1 MGMTVIGTR
10 MSFRLVSQLRT
21 RGGKGKREKREKINV
36 RTAGAPRGFRGSFS
50 IALFCILRNL
60 ANLTAI
66 GILVGGRKK
75 YASPVVCRS
84 NG

>member
-1 MGMTVIGTR
+1 MTVIGTR

-21 RGGKGKREKREKINV
+21 RDGKGKREKREKINV
-36 RTAGAPRGFRGSFS
+36 RTGAPRGFRGSFS
-50 IALFCILRNL
+50 IALFCILI
-60 ANLTAI
+60 NLTAI